1 MALVAD
7 PPAVRQTPLSSLPFT
22 KIDGDEYLAAR
33 EAM

>member
-22 KIDGDEYLAAR
+22 EIDRDQSLAAR